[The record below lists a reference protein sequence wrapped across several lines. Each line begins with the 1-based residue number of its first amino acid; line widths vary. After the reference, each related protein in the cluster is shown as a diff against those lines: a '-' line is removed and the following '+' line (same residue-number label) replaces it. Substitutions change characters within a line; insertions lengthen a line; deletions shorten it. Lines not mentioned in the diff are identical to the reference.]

1 MSENG
6 KDGERLRSGASPFLF
21 FLGHKWS
28 KFLNKFP
35 ICRRI
40 KIHTVY

>member
-21 FLGHKWS
+21 FGAQMEQV
-28 KFLNKFP
+28 FE
-35 ICRRI
+35 
-40 KIHTVY
+40 